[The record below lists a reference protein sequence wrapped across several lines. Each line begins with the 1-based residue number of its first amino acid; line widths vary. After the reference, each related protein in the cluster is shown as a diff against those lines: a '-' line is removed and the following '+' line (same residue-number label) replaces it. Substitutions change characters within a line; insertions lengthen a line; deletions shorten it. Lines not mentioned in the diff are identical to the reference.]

1 MGFLLAIVT
10 ALFFPGIILRVK
22 SIASGRK
29 GPGILQPWK
38 NIRVLLLK
46 GSVIS
51 TTTSYVFRIAPVIYL
66 ATIICAILMLP
77 FPGMPSVLG
86 FDGDFVLFAYLLAL
100 GKFMF
105 IVGALDT
112 GSSFEGMGANREAL
126 YSMLA
131 EPAFFILFGTLA
143 LLTGHTSM
151 EQIFE
156 SFRFAGHNSFI
167 IGFIAV
173 YLLVQIAMIENSRM
187 PVDDPKTHLE
197 LTMVHEVMIL
207 DHSGF
212 DLALIQIGTALKFA
226 LYGILIANFLVPAEG
241 ITWIVNSGQGTVNS
255 GQGTVNSVQGT
266 VNSLQGTGNSEQGG
280 TAWLFLGQVGTF
292 FVVQV
297 LFATLIG
304 FMESFRARKKLT
316 KNPQFIATLTSIA
329 LVAFVLVLLIT
340 FKMIS

>member
-38 NIRVLLLK
+38 NILLLLRK
-46 GSVIS
+46 GSVFS
-51 TTTSYVFRIAPVIYL
+51 TTTSFIFRMAPAIYL
-66 ATIICAILMLP
+66 STVICALMLLP
-77 FPGMPSVLG
+77 FPGMPSYFG

-100 GKFMF
+100 GKFLF
-105 IVGALDT
+105 ILGALDT

-126 YSMLA
+126 YSMLV

-151 EQIFE
+151 QQIFE
-156 SFRFAGHNSFI
+156 SFQFTGHNSFI

-197 LTMVHEVMIL
+197 LTMIHEVMIL

-212 DLALIQIGTALKFA
+212 DLALVQIGTALKFA
-226 LYGILIANFLVPAEG
+226 MYGLLIANFLVPVDAG
-241 ITWIVNSGQGTVNS
+241 QILVNGEKWLMTVEKGMMNHSGAGWMMV
-255 GQGTVNSVQGT
+255 
-266 VNSLQGTGNSEQGG
+266 L
-280 TAWLFLGQVGTF
+280 QVGVYF
-292 FVVQV
+292 LVQV
-297 LFATLIG
+297 VFAALIG
-304 FMESFRARKKLT
+304 LMESFRARKKLIR
-316 KNPQFIATLTSIA
+316 NPQFIVTLSSIA
-329 LVAFVLVLLIT
+329 LVAFILVLLIT
-340 FKMIS
+340 FNMIG